1 MKPNDL
7 LVTPEQWEIISDIL
21 NRNFDVDEV
30 FAFGSRVNGQSKKFS
45 DLDLMIKDSN
55 SFNLEKL
62 ALLSEEFSSSDYYIK
77 LIWCFGKRYRM
88 ILEKSFRINLFYCFL
103 INKFNPIIALV
114 CFGLF
119 I

>member
-30 FAFGSRVNGQSKKFS
+30 FAFGSRVKGQPKKFS

-62 ALLSEEFSSSDYYIK
+62 ALLSEEFSSSDLPYKVDLVLWSEI
-77 LIWCFGKRYRM
+77 
-88 ILEKSFRINLFYCFL
+88 SDDFRKIIQNQSLLLFPQ
-103 INKFNPIIALV
+103 K
-114 CFGLF
+114 
-119 I
+119 